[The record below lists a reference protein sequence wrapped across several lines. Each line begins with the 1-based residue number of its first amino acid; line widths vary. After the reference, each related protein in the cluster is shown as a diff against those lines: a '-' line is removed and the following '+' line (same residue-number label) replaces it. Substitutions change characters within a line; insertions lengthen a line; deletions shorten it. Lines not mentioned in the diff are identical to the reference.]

1 MAGEIFR
8 VGDHAIGQTG
18 CHPIGDFDH
27 AIRHRVYPTL
37 RQAKIAVVSQRHR
50 TTEKPTTQSD
60 AGCIQLEQVQA
71 EKYLFLLS
79 HLLLLAFVWRNRRIE
94 AIQVVGIGVL
104 WNLAAI
110 AANGGFMPIS
120 PATLARINPGTTPD
134 QWMISQHYAY
144 SKNVILYRESA
155 NLWLLSDVIVLP
167 APFPWPVAFSLGDLF
182 IAVGVMVLLQ
192 GPSSQPAAQPGW
204 TFRENANLR
213 ALPTE
218 GWQEEAK
225 IHES

>member
-1 MAGEIFR
+1 MILA
-8 VGDHAIGQTG
+8 
-18 CHPIGDFDH
+18 
-27 AIRHRVYPTL
+27 L
-37 RQAKIAVVSQRHR
+37 AVVVGLIISVVRYRGQAASQI
-50 TTEKPTTQSD
+50 
-60 AGCIQLEQVQA
+60 AGISLRWGWLAIAALALQVPLLRAPSGTVEQVLA

-94 AIQVVGIGVL
+94 AIQVVGIGIL

-110 AANGGFMPIS
+110 AANGGLMPIS

-192 GPSSQPAAQPGW
+192 DPPTQRAAQPGW
-204 TFRENANLR
+204 TFRENAKLR
-213 ALPTE
+213 ALPPE